1 MPFLLLLVGIGA
13 FVLLS
18 GSSLAGSSAPAA
30 ASGPKQWYAI
40 ALNSPI
46 VAGMNYRVTMLP
58 VAGQTSDDGATS
70 MASLS
75 SVQAGAGVTTLDPPY
90 LGWPSNDADPS
101 RWHYSFIATTS
112 VPSFNW
118 APGTMVYVYA

>member
-18 GSSLAGSSAPAA
+18 GSPAPAA
-30 ASGPKQWYAI
+30 TAAPKQWYLLA
-40 ALNSPI
+40 ADAPI
-46 VAGMNYRVTMLP
+46 VAGMNYRVTLLP
-58 VAGQTSDDGATS
+58 VTGKTSDDGATTLS
-70 MASLS
+70 SLS
-75 SVQAGAGVTTLDPPY
+75 SVQSGAGVTTLDPPY
-90 LGWPSNDADPS
+90 PGWPANDSGPE
-101 RWHYSFIATTS
+101 RWHYQFIATTS